1 MDTFA
6 EILRTIFVFIL
17 IVASGCFYL
26 RHLEKTRKERALSP
40 SERAML
46 ISLNI
51 AYLLFAASIVVSV
64 FF

>member
-17 IVASGCFYL
+17 IVASGFYL